1 MKKVVLTLFTMA
13 AMIACNNTEIIDVGG
28 KLTNAITFDNV
39 NTRAGLSDLKDNGF
53 GVWACVSSKDAGS
66 SVQYE
71 PLLDNERVYLKD
83 GEWTYDNTQ
92 LWISNSMFYFF
103 AAYPQGIFQQHREVS
118 DERTYTLYYADIT
131 ADGSADTEDILLST
145 NVTDTTVEGYSETV
159 PLTFSH
165 LLTKVNVSISQN
177 FKADPDFNYYVK
189 KVTIEGIKGNGTV
202 VLFPYEGAFAEIC
215 DTSNS
220 NSIQLVKEYPKPR
233 ILRNID
239 AADPTVVLSVWGSG
253 AMLIPQT
260 IEAGE
265 QDEQGNLLKGARI
278 IVDYY
283 YDVTVDDDYTDATL
297 KQATAFIPAIQWK
310 SSESINYK
318 LSLANVT
325 LITIDKPSI
334 ESWGAPQTGGT
345 IIIK

>member
-1 MKKVVLTLFTMA
+1 MA

-39 NTRAGLSDLKDNGF
+39 KTRAGLSDLEKDGF

-71 PLLDNERVYLKD
+71 PLLKNERVYLKD

>member
-1 MKKVVLTLFTMA
+1 MA

-28 KLTNAITFDNV
+28 KLTNAITFNNV
-39 NTRAGLSDLKDNGF
+39 NTRAGLSDLEKDGF

-71 PLLDNERVYLKD
+71 PLLENERVYLKD
-83 GEWTYDNTQ
+83 GAWTYDNTQ

-215 DTSNS
+215 DTSNR

-260 IEAGE
+260 IEAG
-265 QDEQGNLLKGARI
+265 EQGNLLKGARI

-334 ESWGAPQTGGT
+334 EPWGAPQTGGT

>member
-1 MKKVVLTLFTMA
+1 MKKIILTIFA
-13 AMIACNNTEIIDVGG
+13 AATLLGCNQESITEVPSSLG
-28 KLTNAITFDNV
+28 AISFSNV
-39 NTRAGLSDLKDNGF
+39 STRAGLSDLKANGF

-83 GEWTYDNTQ
+83 DEWTYDNTQ

-103 AAYPQGIFQQHREVS
+103 AAYPQGIFQQHREDS
-118 DERTYTLYYADIT
+118 NEGTYTLYYADIT
-131 ADGSADTEDILLST
+131 ADGSADTEDIVLST

-202 VLFPYEGAFAEIC
+202 VLFPYEGAFDEIC
-215 DTSNS
+215 DTSNG
-220 NSIQLVKEYPKPR
+220 NSIQLVKEYPEPL
-233 ILRNID
+233 ILRNIG

-297 KQATAFIPAIQWK
+297 KQATAFIPAIQWN
-310 SSESINYK
+310 SSKSINYN